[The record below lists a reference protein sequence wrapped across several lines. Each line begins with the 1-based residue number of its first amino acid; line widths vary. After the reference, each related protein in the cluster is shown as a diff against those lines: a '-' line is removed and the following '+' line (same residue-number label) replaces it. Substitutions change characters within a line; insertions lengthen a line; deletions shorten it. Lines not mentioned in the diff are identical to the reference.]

1 MYLPVGFVYVK
12 DLNNS
17 TPSLLL

>member
-1 MYLPVGFVYVK
+1 MYLPVGFLYVK

>member
-12 DLNNS
+12 DLDNS